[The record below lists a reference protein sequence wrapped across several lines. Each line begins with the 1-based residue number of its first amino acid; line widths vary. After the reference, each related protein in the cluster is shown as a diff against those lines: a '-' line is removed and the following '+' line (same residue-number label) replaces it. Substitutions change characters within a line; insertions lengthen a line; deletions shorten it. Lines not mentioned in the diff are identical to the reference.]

1 MEQLP
6 LFYAEQLAQGKS
18 LLELP
23 ADVARHCV
31 QVLRMKKGDKLQLT
45 DGKGYFYHAVITET
59 GKKTASVAVQ
69 GSEYVPPA
77 RKRISVGISLLKNPG
92 RLEWF
97 LEKATEIG
105 VQEIIPLVCHRT
117 ERQHF
122 RYDRMQAILAAA
134 MVQSRQAW
142 FPILS
147 QPTDIKLVIANATHA
162 CRLIAHCGDGEKAAI
177 GSFATYN
184 DIQILIGPEGDFTPD
199 EVAFALA
206 RQYQPVSLGQ
216 TRLRTETAG
225 MVATALLRIPY

>member
-6 LFYAEQLAQGKS
+6 LFYAEQLAPGMS

-23 ADVARHCV
+23 AEVARHCV
-31 QVLRMKKGDKLQLT
+31 QVLRMKKGDPLQLT
-45 DGKGYFYHAVITET
+45 DGKGYLYHAAIAET
-59 GKKTASVAVQ
+59 GKKAASVAVH
-69 GSEYVPPA
+69 GTEYVPPA
-77 RKRISVGISLLKNPG
+77 RKKVSIGSSLLKNPG

-142 FPILS
+142 LPVLS
-147 QPTDIKLVIANATHA
+147 QPTDFKLVVANATNA
-162 CRLIAHCGDGEKAAI
+162 SRLIAHCGEGEKAAI
-177 GSFATYN
+177 GSFAVYD
-184 DIQILIGPEGDFTPD
+184 DIQILIGPEGDFTPE
-199 EVAFALA
+199 EVSLA
-206 RQYQPVSLGQ
+206 IAHQYQPVSLGQ

-225 MVATALLRIPY
+225 MVAAALLRIPS